1 MNRKIISMALA
12 VVASSTIVLNSVDFA
27 VAEPKTSENCISN
40 IVDVCISEADNVYI
54 RVALSGDKSTG
65 KDTSVD
71 ITENSEVSTGD
82 EVNLSDVAQYLD
94 QAVEELNK
102 EKEYRK
108 RGYTTTNFQ
117 GGLVDIFEVDNSY
130 SSYPISIT
138 GNDRDILERLV
149 MGEAGSEG
157 FIGAA
162 LVAQALRDAYVM
174 GGYSSIAAVRR
185 DLKYSGSIKL
195 PPNQNV
201 LDAVHYIFDNGGY
214 AVKHRLI
221 YMYQSKIMYSK
232 FHESQNFILNYQG
245 VKFFDRIK

>member
-1 MNRKIISMALA
+1 MALA
-12 VVASSTIVLNSVDFA
+12 VVASSTIAINSVDFA
-27 VAEPKTSENCISN
+27 AAEPKTSENCINN
-40 IVDVCISEADNVYI
+40 IVDVCLSEADNVYI

-65 KDTSVD
+65 KDTSVS

-82 EVNLSDVAQYLD
+82 GVNLSDVAQYLD
-94 QAVEELNK
+94 QAIEEINK
-102 EKEYRK
+102 EKENRK

-117 GGLVDIFEVDNSY
+117 GGLVDIFEVDSSY

-138 GNDRDILERLV
+138 GHDRDILERLV

-174 GGYSSIAAVRR
+174 GNYSSIADVRR

-195 PPNQNV
+195 PPNQDV

-221 YMYQSKIMYSK
+221 YMYQSKLMYSK
-232 FHESQNFILNYQG
+232 FHESQNFILNYRG
-245 VKFFDRIK
+245 VKFFDRVK